1 MGVLLASSPP
11 PHISSSICCGSQ
23 FSWNSRVVVSVIP
36 PASGVV
42 KVKPGFILRC
52 NCSSNSSSGPAGPSS
67 PGENENKTVLDAF
80 FLGKAFAETL
90 NERIESTV
98 GEILSTIGR
107 LQAEQQKQVED
118 FQEEVLE
125 RAKRSKE
132 KAAKEAMEVQGL
144 IPKASATEVS
154 TVDATIPSV
163 NETQSIVITD
173 EDEKPTSE
181 VPTSDVPTES

>member
-1 MGVLLASSPP
+1 MRGLLASSPP
-11 PHISSSICCGSQ
+11 SYTSSSSLSL
-23 FSWNSRVVVSVIP
+23 FSWSHFSWSSKVVVSVIP
-36 PASGVV
+36 PASGAVRM
-42 KVKPGFILRC
+42 KPRLILRC
-52 NCSSNSSSGPAGPSS
+52 NSSSSSGPGGPSS

-80 FLGKAFAETL
+80 FLGKALAETL

-125 RAKRSKE
+125 RAKRSKD
-132 KAAKEAMEVQGL
+132 KAAKEALEVQGL
-144 IPKASATEVS
+144 IPKSSAIEASTIDS
-154 TVDATIPSV
+154 TVPSV

-173 EDEKPTSE
+173 EDPKPTST
-181 VPTSDVPTES
+181 PTPDVPNDS

>member
-1 MGVLLASSPP
+1 MGGLLASSPP
-11 PHISSSICCGSQ
+11 SCTIYSGTQ
-23 FSWNSRVVVSVIP
+23 FSWSSKAVVSVIHR
-36 PASGVV
+36 ASRVV
-42 KVKPGFILRC
+42 KVNPRVIFRC
-52 NCSSNSSSGPAGPSS
+52 NCSSSSGPGGPSS

-98 GEILSTIGR
+98 GEFLSTIGR

-144 IPKASATEVS
+144 VPKSPAIEAS
-154 TVDATIPSV
+154 TVDPTVPSV
-163 NETQSIVITD
+163 NDTQSIVITD
-173 EDEKPTSE
+173 EDEKPTSSI
-181 VPTSDVPTES
+181 PTADVPTES